1 MWMVW
6 ILREN
11 SLESDIPYSF
21 LKKIEKETYDV
32 EELQVPIY
40 SDGKL
45 VYDLPD
51 IETIRVHSIEAQAKM
66 WVEIYRLEYPHLYY
80 VDLTEKLLNTKM
92 TLLKKN
98 RQ

>member
-1 MWMVW
+1 M
-6 ILREN
+6 R
-11 SLESDIPYSF
+11 
-21 LKKIEKETYDV
+21 K
-32 EELQVPIY
+32 
-40 SDGKL
+40 
-45 VYDLPD
+45 
-51 IETIRVHSIEAQAKM
+51 TIRVHSIEAQAKM